1 MTLATFFAEKDFD
14 IRTYEVKSPVTGDSH
29 IITTDVVI
37 EAIHRSQGRE
47 REQIIE
53 TLQRLD
59 FLNGDFH
66 HFFRHLATAL
76 AASY

>member
-1 MTLATFFAEKDFD
+1 MSLATFFLEKDFD
-14 IRTYEVKSPVTGDSH
+14 ICTYEVVSPVTGDAH

-37 EAIHRSQGRE
+37 EAILRSQGRE
-47 REQIIE
+47 REQIIN

-66 HFFRHLATAL
+66 HFFKHLAMAL
-76 AASY
+76 AANY

>member
-1 MTLATFFAEKDFD
+1 MSLATFFAEKDFE
-14 IRTYEVKSPVTGDSH
+14 IRTYEVISLVTGDSH

-37 EAIHRSQGRE
+37 EAIHRTQGRE
-47 REQIIE
+47 REQIIS

-66 HFFRHLATAL
+66 HFFKHLATGL
-76 AASY
+76 AANY